1 MQSEA
6 RHGTTSDGF
15 DTAVSVLCSGET
27 ASCSAD
33 TSALA
38 SASHGASW
46 LGRWV
51 CMLLRARCFGLLQVG
66 NSMNLFRTSNGA
78 AIDRHE
84 AVMRFNNE
92 WERMQH
98 VMREAGTLRPD
109 TQAQHLG
116 FKTTFRLLNR
126 KYTNQVR

>member
-1 MQSEA
+1 M
-6 RHGTTSDGF
+6 
-15 DTAVSVLCSGET
+15 
-27 ASCSAD
+27 
-33 TSALA
+33 
-38 SASHGASW
+38 
-46 LGRWV
+46 
-51 CMLLRARCFGLLQVG
+51 LLQVG

-78 AIDRHE
+78 AIDRHK

-126 KYTNQVR
+126 KYTNQVRMNQVERPLARMELLSNSRASGVSA